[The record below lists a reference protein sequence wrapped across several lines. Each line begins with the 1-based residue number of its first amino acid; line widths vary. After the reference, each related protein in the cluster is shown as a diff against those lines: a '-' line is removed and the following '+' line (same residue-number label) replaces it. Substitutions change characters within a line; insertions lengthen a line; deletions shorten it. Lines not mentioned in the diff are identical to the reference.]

1 MVKVDKINNQEYL
14 PRIIDKT
21 VERHLDAFGAVCIE
35 GAKWC
40 GKTWT
45 ANTHSKSCIY
55 LGDPAGNF
63 QNKTLA
69 KIDPGLV
76 LDGDTPRLI
85 DEWQEVPELWDAVRF
100 EVDRKGKKGQFI
112 LTGSATPAQRGI
124 LHSGAGRIS
133 TLRMRPM
140 SLYESKDSS
149 GQISFEDI
157 CNGNYQNISTGKV
170 SLDRIIELIIRGGWP
185 GSLGVKSSEYSIIAR
200 EYLNAI
206 VNHDIYRLEGVNRNT
221 RKMNLL
227 LKSLA
232 RNESTT
238 VSMNTLRKDILEKDE
253 QDLDNDTI
261 STYLTLFE
269 RMFII
274 ENQKAFSSNIRSS
287 ARVKQSDKRHFADPS
302 LACALLNATKEILI
316 NDLNTLGF
324 LFEAMCTRDLR
335 IYAESFNANLYHY
348 QDYDDDEIDAVVE
361 LENGDWIAIE
371 IKLGGNQIEE
381 AAQTLIEISNKIS
394 DYGGKPPKVLCVVC
408 AICNAAYLRE
418 DGVYVLPITALK
430 D

>member
-1 MVKVDKINNQEYL
+1 MNNQNYL

-21 VERHLDAFGAVCIE
+21 VEIHLNTFGAVCIE

-45 ANTHSKSCIY
+45 ANTHSNSSIY

-63 QNKTLA
+63 QNKSLA
-69 KIDPGLV
+69 KIDPKLV
-76 LDGDTPRLI
+76 LEGDSPRLI

-100 EVDRKGKKGQFI
+100 EVDQRGKKGQFI
-112 LTGSATPAQRGI
+112 LTGSATPAQKGI

-157 CNGNYQNISTGKV
+157 CNEKYKNIVIDEV
-170 SLDRIIELIIRGGWP
+170 SLNRIINLVIRGGWP
-185 GSLGVKSSEYSIIAR
+185 GSLDIKALEYTIIAR

-206 VNHDIYRLEGVNRNT
+206 INHDIYRLEGINRNT

-238 VSMNTLRKDILEKDE
+238 VSMNTLRQDIKEKE
-253 QDLDNDTI
+253 EEDLDNDTI

-269 RMFII
+269 RMFLI

-287 ARVKQSDKRHFADPS
+287 TRLKKLDKRHFVDPS
-302 LACALLNATKEILI
+302 LACALLSATPEMLI

-324 LFEAMCTRDLR
+324 LFEALCERDLR

-348 QDYDDDEIDAVVE
+348 QNYDGDEIDSVVE
-361 LENGDWIAIE
+361 LENGDWVAIE
-371 IKLGGNQIEE
+371 IKLGSNQIDE
-381 AAQTLIEISNKIS
+381 AAQSLIKIRNKIINE
-394 DYGGKPPKVLCVVC
+394 GGKPPKVLCVVC
-408 AICNAAYLRE
+408 AICKAAYLRD

-430 D
+430 N

>member
-1 MVKVDKINNQEYL
+1 MNNQNYL
-14 PRIIDKT
+14 PRIIDKA
-21 VERHLDAFGAVCIE
+21 VESHLNAFGAVCIE

-45 ANTHSKSCIY
+45 ANTHSNSKIY
-55 LGDPAGNF
+55 LGNPAGNF
-63 QNKTLA
+63 QNKSLA
-69 KIDPGLV
+69 KIDPKLI
-76 LDGDTPRLI
+76 LEGDSPRLI

-100 EVDRKGKKGQFI
+100 EVDQRGKKGQFI
-112 LTGSATPAQRGI
+112 LTGSATPAQKGI

-157 CNGNYQNISTGKV
+157 CNEKYKNIAIDEV
-170 SLDRIIELIIRGGWP
+170 SLNRIINLVIRGGWP
-185 GSLGVKSSEYSIIAR
+185 GSLDIKALEYTIIAR

-206 VNHDIYRLEGVNRNT
+206 INHDIYRLEGINRNT

-238 VSMNTLRKDILEKDE
+238 VSMNTLRQDIKEKE
-253 QDLDNDTI
+253 EEDLDNDTI

-269 RMFII
+269 RMFLV

-287 ARVKQSDKRHFADPS
+287 TRLKKLDKRHFVDPS
-302 LACALLNATKEILI
+302 LACALLSATPKMLI

-324 LFEAMCTRDLR
+324 LFEALCERDLR

-348 QDYDDDEIDAVVE
+348 QNYDGDEIDSVVE
-361 LENGDWIAIE
+361 LENGDWVAIE
-371 IKLGGNQIEE
+371 IKLGSNQIDE
-381 AAQTLIEISNKIS
+381 AAQSLIKIRNKIINE
-394 DYGGKPPKVLCVVC
+394 GGKPPKVLCVVC
-408 AICNAAYLRE
+408 AICKAAYLRD

-430 D
+430 N